1 MNILSMIKEQQ
12 VKAHRRHEAELLMAK
27 AYRGIAYTDAHH
39 DEPVTE
45 AAMCVYR
52 GKAYPC

>member
-12 VKAHRRHEAELLMAK
+12 VKARRRHEAELLMAK
-27 AYRGIAYTDAHH
+27 AYRGTYTDAITTSRSQR
-39 DEPVTE
+39 PP
-45 AAMCVYR
+45 CVYR